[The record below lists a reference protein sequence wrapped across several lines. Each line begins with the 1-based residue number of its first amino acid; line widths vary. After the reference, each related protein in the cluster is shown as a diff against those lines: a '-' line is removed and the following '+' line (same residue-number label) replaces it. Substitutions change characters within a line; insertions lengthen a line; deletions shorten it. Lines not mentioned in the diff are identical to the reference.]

1 MQIDV
6 IYAANLAIGDW
17 YAGQVVPDAPTR
29 PVQEIL
35 RALEITA
42 KEVRRDAEGI
52 RRVYAESNGMVL
64 SSILASRQVM
74 VIRGPYPG
82 IPSAVA
88 DVLAG
93 VDRAAAELM
102 RVRDLGED
110 DDAADA
116 HHTAA
121 LCDLAESVRAAAVGH
136 PELTMA
142 PEPAEDEP
150 FTSDELRCLVA
161 SAAEL
166 WDNIDRE
173 RAGDYLSQRQQEVL
187 DKAYALW
194 VPEMNDTPL
203 PSAPTVTVTYARKHW
218 SLAFSKLPGQKFGPY
233 DLPGAV
239 GQLRV
244 AALLEPI
251 DARNLVLNAAAADDH
266 TATAQTGE

>member
-6 IYAANLAIGDW
+6 IYAANLKIGDW
-17 YAGQVVPDAPTR
+17 YAGQVVPGAPTR

-42 KEVRRDAEGI
+42 VRDRRDAEGI

-82 IPSAVA
+82 IPS
-88 DVLAG
+88 
-93 VDRAAAELM
+93 
-102 RVRDLGED
+102 
-110 DDAADA
+110 
-116 HHTAA
+116 
-121 LCDLAESVRAAAVGH
+121 
-136 PELTMA
+136 
-142 PEPAEDEP
+142 
-150 FTSDELRCLVA
+150 
-161 SAAEL
+161 
-166 WDNIDRE
+166 
-173 RAGDYLSQRQQEVL
+173 
-187 DKAYALW
+187 
-194 VPEMNDTPL
+194 
-203 PSAPTVTVTYARKHW
+203 SAPTVTVTYARKHW

-251 DARNLVLNAAAADDH
+251 DARNLVLDAAAADDH

>member
-82 IPSAVA
+82 IPPVVA
-88 DVLAG
+88 DVLAE

-142 PEPAEDEP
+142 PAPAE
-150 FTSDELRCLVA
+150 
-161 SAAEL
+161 
-166 WDNIDRE
+166 
-173 RAGDYLSQRQQEVL
+173 
-187 DKAYALW
+187 
-194 VPEMNDTPL
+194 
-203 PSAPTVTVTYARKHW
+203 APTVTVTYARKRW
-218 SLAFSKLPGQKFGPY
+218 SLAFSKLPEQSFGPY
-233 DLPGAV
+233 ELAEAV
-239 GQLRV
+239 SQLRV

-251 DARNLVLNAAAADDH
+251 DARNLVLDAAAADDH

>member
-88 DVLAG
+88 DVLADEE
-93 VDRAAAELM
+93 VPAELCCTETPCPE
-102 RVRDLGED
+102 RPN
-110 DDAADA
+110 
-116 HHTAA
+116 
-121 LCDLAESVRAAAVGH
+121 CGH
-136 PELTMA
+136 
-142 PEPAEDEP
+142 
-150 FTSDELRCLVA
+150 
-161 SAAEL
+161 
-166 WDNIDRE
+166 
-173 RAGDYLSQRQQEVL
+173 
-187 DKAYALW
+187 
-194 VPEMNDTPL
+194 
-203 PSAPTVTVTYARKHW
+203 
-218 SLAFSKLPGQKFGPY
+218 
-233 DLPGAV
+233 
-239 GQLRV
+239 
-244 AALLEPI
+244 
-251 DARNLVLNAAAADDH
+251 
-266 TATAQTGE
+266 